1 MKSPAVK
8 GSTIKIPFIS
18 LGDGCIFVWR
28 LPPEMTSTMLA
39 RLHSEATG
47 QVSKAYISHEQPP
60 VEASSFSPSPTPE
73 MVLDPNGVQGPPGGA
88 DYRFSIGKLPSWA
101 KKQVQE
107 GKAANGKPAGDA
119 AGGPDFPKGR
129 WADRVG
135 AGVTVKSHH
144 EADSVIPFP
153 APKFDSDSKESS
165 LEPQSNQQSPG
176 PERVRVFK
184 A

>member
-1 MKSPAVK
+1 
-8 GSTIKIPFIS
+8 
-18 LGDGCIFVWR
+18 
-28 LPPEMTSTMLA
+28 MLA

-60 VEASSFSPSPTPE
+60 VEASFSPSPTPE
-73 MVLDPNGVQGPPGGA
+73 MVLDPNGVQGQAGGA

-176 PERVRVFK
+176 PERVRLFFILFRLP
-184 A
+184 